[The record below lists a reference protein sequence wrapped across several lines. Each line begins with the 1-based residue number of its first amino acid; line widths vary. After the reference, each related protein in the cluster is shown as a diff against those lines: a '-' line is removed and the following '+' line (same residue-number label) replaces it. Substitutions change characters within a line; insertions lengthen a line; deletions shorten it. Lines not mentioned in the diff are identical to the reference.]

1 MSAQPKQMSP
11 SAEGE
16 GEPDKRLRLE
26 DVRLKIGETVQL
38 QSTAERDPPRQYV
51 KLIGYAKGRSFIV
64 TTPIQDG
71 GYLLVRDGMGYVV
84 RMFAGK
90 NIYAFSASVIRSAN
104 TPYPHLHLTYP
115 DEVVARVVRGAERVD
130 VRLIASVDNG
140 SGRPVPATVENLS
153 SSGGGLHSRS
163 QLGAVGAELKLG
175 FKLELDG
182 ISRVL
187 SIAAVIRIAQP
198 SVTTEGEWLTGVEF
212 REIEAEPRL
221 LLSGYIYRALAES
234 VG

>member
-1 MSAQPKQMSP
+1 MSAHPKEGSPQPA
-11 SAEGE
+11 AEGAA
-16 GEPDKRLRLE
+16 DKRLRLE

-38 QSTAERDPPRQYV
+38 QSTAERDPPRHYV

-64 TTPIQDG
+64 TTPTQDG
-71 GYLLVRDGMGYVV
+71 SYLLVRDGLGYVV

-115 DEVVARVVRGAERVD
+115 DEVVTRAVRGAERVD

-153 SSGGGLHSRS
+153 ASGAGLHSRS

-182 ISRVL
+182 IARVL
-187 SIAAVIRIAQP
+187 SIAAVVRIVQP
-198 SVTTEGEWLTGVEF
+198 SVTTEGEWMTGVAF
-212 REIEAEPRL
+212 RAIEAEQRL

-234 VG
+234 AD